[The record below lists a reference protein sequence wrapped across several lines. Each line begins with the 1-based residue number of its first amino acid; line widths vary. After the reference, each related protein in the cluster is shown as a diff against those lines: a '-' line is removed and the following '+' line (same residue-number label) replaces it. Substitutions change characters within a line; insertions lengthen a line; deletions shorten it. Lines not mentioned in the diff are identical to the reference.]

1 MDDGPA
7 TRHTL
12 LVKLRDPADEPAWRE
27 FVGLYQPLILR
38 MARSQGL
45 QHADAD
51 DLCQDVFRAVGRAV
65 ERWEP
70 DSDRGRFR
78 GWLFTVARNLLLNHL
93 SRGRKHRGVG
103 GTGDDTDP
111 LAAVAAADPAL
122 TAEFEGEYRRRLF
135 RWAADQVEGEFA
147 PRTWQAFWATAVDD
161 RPAAAV
167 AAELGMTVGA
177 VYVARSRVLARL
189 RGRIQQLGDDTAD
202 RIAGE
207 E

>member
-1 MDDGPA
+1 MDDAPA
-7 TRHTL
+7 TRHSL

-27 FVGLYQPLILR
+27 FVELYRPLVFRL
-38 MARSQGL
+38 ARGQGL

-51 DLCQDVFRAVGRAV
+51 DLCQDVFRAVGRAI

-70 DSDRGRFR
+70 DASRGRFR
-78 GWLFTVARNLLLNHL
+78 GWLFTVARNLALNRL
-93 SRGRKHRGVG
+93 SRGKKHRGAG
-103 GTGDDTDP
+103 GDDNP
-111 LAAVAAADPAL
+111 LAAVPAIDPSL
-122 TAEFEGEYRRRLF
+122 TAEFDGEYRRRLF
-135 RWAADQVEGEFA
+135 RWAADQVRDEFA
-147 PRTWQAFWATAVDD
+147 AKTWQAFWATAVEE

-167 AAELGMTVGA
+167 AADLGLSVGA
-177 VYVARSRVLARL
+177 VYVAKSRVLARL

>member
-1 MDDGPA
+1 MDDGPL

-12 LVKLRDPADEPAWRE
+12 LVKLRDPADEAAWRE

-38 MARSQGL
+38 LARTQGL
-45 QHADAD
+45 QHADAE

-70 DSDRGRFR
+70 DASRGRFR
-78 GWLFTVARNLLLNHL
+78 GWLYTVARNLVLNHL
-93 SRGRKHRGVG
+93 TRGGKHRGVG
-103 GTGDDTDP
+103 GTEADP
-111 LAAVAAADPAL
+111 LAAVAAADPGL

-135 RWAADQVEGEFA
+135 RWAADQVQGEFS
-147 PRTWQAFWATAVDD
+147 PNTWQAFWATAVDD

-167 AAELGMTVGA
+167 ADDLGMSVGA

-202 RIAGE
+202 RIVGD
-207 E
+207 